1 MIPWNRE
8 QRMTIAQIRAVP
20 VKGDL
25 ETNVATLTRLLDAV
39 DPSVDVVVTPECYA
53 DGYVV
58 TEDWV
63 APDDLCAFAI
73 DPDASPVIATFK
85 NWAAAHGTWLVL
97 GCTTPAEAAPSAD
110 TGGAGTGRP
119 PAGAPPSTHN
129 SAVLIDR
136 SGSVAGVYHKT
147 HIQTHDVKF
156 VPGESLPVFDGDF
169 GRFGILI
176 CADRRWPEAVRT
188 VAAGGARLILL
199 PSYGMHNEKNLIM
212 MRTRSYESE
221 VVIAFTHPE
230 QALVTDARGE
240 ILTNSEGTTPA
251 VVTTTIDLDAVDEV
265 RQSDS
270 AHLRDRRRDLY

>member
-1 MIPWNRE
+1 
-8 QRMTIAQIRAVP
+8 MTIAQIRAVP

-25 ETNVATLTRLLDAV
+25 ETNVATLSRLLDSIN
-39 DPSVDVVVTPECYA
+39 PTVDVVVTPECFA

-63 APDDLCAFAI
+63 GSDDLRAFAL
-73 DPDASPVIATFK
+73 DPDTSSVIATFRR
-85 NWAAAHGTWLVL
+85 WAAAHGTWLVL
-97 GCTTPAEAAPSAD
+97 GCTTPAKAAAAVQTGPD

-119 PAGAPPSTHN
+119 PAGARPSTHN

-156 VPGESLPVFDGDF
+156 LPGESLPVFDGDF

-188 VAAGGARLILL
+188 VAACGARLILL

-240 ILTNSEGTTPA
+240 ILTNSEGATPT
-251 VVTTTIDLDAVDEV
+251 VVTTAIDLDAVDRV

-270 AHLRDRRRDLY
+270 AHLRDRRTDLY